1 MLKIIYN
8 ELVKQVNAA
17 QTIDSGKLN
26 EYDAKSKDIEDK
38 IPNLDKYITFKNW
51 INILVK
57 YTKQN

>member
-1 MLKIIYN
+1 MLKILYN

-26 EYDAKSKDIEDK
+26 ECDAKSKDIEDK

>member
-1 MLKIIYN
+1 MLKILYN

-38 IPNLDKYITFKNW
+38 VPNLDKYITFKNW

>member
-1 MLKIIYN
+1 MLKILYN
-8 ELVKQVNAA
+8 ELVKQINAA

>member
-1 MLKIIYN
+1 MLKILYN

>member
-1 MLKIIYN
+1 MLKILYN
-8 ELVKQVNAA
+8 ELVKQVTAA

-38 IPNLDKYITFKNW
+38 VPNLDKYITFKNW